1 MFGSCDL
8 EHLEGRVSILNSVIM
23 FRIKVKLKLLLWWRY
38 FARYWTLCTGTEKMK
53 VSQIV
58 ADGWKRPSKQVRIR
72 AVMAV
77 GKHVNIK
84 LFVAFEL
91 RQMVSWLKFTSMK
104 LDEAIEF
111 SDDHQVM
118 FPPFSFFADFVVSQ
132 SYKVNHPIAFEGEGE
147 LPGVHRKVIQKPL
160 NLVMLFAILC
170 HCLLLEMFMLR
181 MIRVQL
187 LILNPINKVNSASES
202 SP

>member
-1 MFGSCDL
+1 
-8 EHLEGRVSILNSVIM
+8 
-23 FRIKVKLKLLLWWRY
+23 
-38 FARYWTLCTGTEKMK
+38 
-53 VSQIV
+53 
-58 ADGWKRPSKQVRIR
+58 
-72 AVMAV
+72 
-77 GKHVNIK
+77 
-84 LFVAFEL
+84 
-91 RQMVSWLKFTSMK
+91 MK

-118 FPPFSFFADFVVSQ
+118 FPPFSFFADFVVSH

-170 HCLLLEMFMLR
+170 HRLLLEMFMLR

-187 LILNPINKVNSASES
+187 MILNPINKVNSASES
-202 SP
+202 SPQLPGASHRYTEATWFSNIPDWSVNSWTTRTNNSVKSIITWDVRFSRIFCVETVRD